1 MTEQTKQQTVQEQTG
16 EERIDYNALDNTTGG
31 RLIQAAFAV
40 AFTAVPDYVRSTP
53 GRVAAWV
60 GIAAAFGGT
69 VAAFNA
75 FDEDPRNDLTA
86 RVENTPETGSPAKTW
101 GLLLGGLAL
110 LVGGTRLSIA
120 VQRKLADALRRR
132 GAKRPNTVLG
142 LIGGALIFAGS
153 EAEARATAR

>member
-60 GIAAAFGGT
+60 GIACLLYTSDAA
-69 VAAFNA
+69 
-75 FDEDPRNDLTA
+75 DE
-86 RVENTPETGSPAKTW
+86 
-101 GLLLGGLAL
+101 
-110 LVGGTRLSIA
+110 
-120 VQRKLADALRRR
+120 
-132 GAKRPNTVLG
+132 
-142 LIGGALIFAGS
+142 
-153 EAEARATAR
+153 